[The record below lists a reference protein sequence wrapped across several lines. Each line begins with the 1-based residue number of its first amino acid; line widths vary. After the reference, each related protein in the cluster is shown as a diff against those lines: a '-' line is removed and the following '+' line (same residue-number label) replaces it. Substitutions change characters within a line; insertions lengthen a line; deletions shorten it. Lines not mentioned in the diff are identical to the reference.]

1 MNSHFIEKK
10 IIFSGIFTFDFSRCL
25 DSKLKSSESSAMFE
39 KFEFDFQ
46 EQIFLGFSD
55 TVWHKIDLTTYGL
68 HRDHPQSW
76 EQGFNLVLINEG
88 VELKHDKTFNP
99 QIDLIGTW
107 FSMSHLRVKVIWPC
121 RGAQKCRRVWL
132 VARGEE
138 IFKGVC
144 TELAAKKSS
153 PHWVQSSTERE
164 KGSKTGTNK
173 LIRFDPILIKIR
185 FSLKYHFI
193 RQLCLYN

>member
-138 IFKGVC
+138 IFKGGLHWAC
-144 TELAAKKSS
+144 CEKKLAPLS
-153 PHWVQSSTERE
+153 PIFNGER
-164 KGSKTGTNK
+164 KRVKNRDKQAYS
-173 LIRFDPILIKIR
+173 IRSDFNQNPFLVEISFYTSIM
-185 FSLKYHFI
+185 FV
-193 RQLCLYN
+193 